1 MKLIKKT
8 CKKDHVEIKTCTAC
22 ENKCFMCKRNLFRV
36 LKTMS
41 KFRNESRLFAR
52 EVQNVTLLLGLLWD
66 VIVHR
71 SRPGFSHGELSIKLL
86 GKVSHDLALR

>member
-1 MKLIKKT
+1 
-8 CKKDHVEIKTCTAC
+8 
-22 ENKCFMCKRNLFRV
+22 
-36 LKTMS
+36 MS